1 MKNVL
6 LILVVVFL
14 SLNSGAQII
23 SRFTWESNPATIAIA
38 GPNALS
44 ISSYASSTTGGKSG
58 TRGLN
63 PGDGRNDINL
73 VLDGSVFNIP
83 AIDIA
88 VDFKREESQASFYNR
103 DSYFDFGMNGN
114 NLSVNFRITN
124 GTSFTSINSGNI
136 YSVPDDHNFH
146 NYRFNYDNNTGQAK
160 VWVDGGLVYSYTG
173 ISGAPLYW
181 TGAGNVTVGKNMD
194 GNAKN
199 IAILDNF
206 IVQKYA
212 NALLPLKLLDFNAE
226 AKNKLAAVKWTTAE
240 EINVASYIIER
251 SSNGTA
257 FTAIGSVAAANGY
270 SNSNYY
276 QFTDSLP
283 FSPVSYYRLKMIN
296 NNGSFTYSAIKTVS
310 FAVASST
317 TISVFPNP
325 TADYATI
332 KMTNAVAGKYL
343 YTVSSVTG
351 QPVAA
356 ATVQLGSGAQ
366 QMQIDLT
373 KTTIKG
379 ILVIQVQNLQTNT
392 STSFSVI
399 KK

>member
-6 LILVVVFL
+6 LILIVVFL

-23 SRFTWESNPATIAIA
+23 SRFTWESNPATVAIA
-38 GPNALS
+38 GPNASS
-44 ISSYASSTTGGKSG
+44 ISSYAGSATGGKSG

-63 PGDGRNDINL
+63 PGDGRNDINM
-73 VLDGSVFNIP
+73 VLDGGIFNIP

-88 VDFKREESQASFYNR
+88 VDFKREESQASFFNR

-114 NLSVNFRITN
+114 NIAVNFRVTS

-136 YSVPDDHNFH
+136 YSVTDDHNFH

-160 VWVDGGLVYSYTG
+160 VWVDGGLVYTYTG
-173 ISGAPLYW
+173 TVGAPLYW

-212 NALLPLKLLDFNAE
+212 NALLPVKLLAFTAE
-226 AKNKLAAVKWTTAE
+226 AKNKFAAVKWTSTE
-240 EINVASYIIER
+240 EINIASYTVEK

-257 FTAIGSVAAANGY
+257 YTAIGSVAAANGY
-270 SNSNYY
+270 SNSNNYL
-276 QFTDSLP
+276 FTDSLA
-283 FSPVSYYRLKMIN
+283 FGPVSYYRLKMTN
-296 NNGSFTYSAIKTVS
+296 NDGSFVYSDTKTIS
-310 FAVASST
+310 FAVSNST

-332 KMTNAVAGKYL
+332 KMNNAVAGKYL
-343 YTVSSVTG
+343 YTVSSASG
-351 QPVAA
+351 QPVAS
-356 ATVQLGSGAQ
+356 ATVQLCNGAQ

-373 KTTIKG
+373 KTTVKG
-379 ILVIQVQNLQTNT
+379 ILVIQIRNLQTNA

>member
-6 LILVVVFL
+6 LIITIFFL
-14 SLNSGAQII
+14 SLNAGAQII
-23 SRFTWESNPATIAIA
+23 SRFTWEINPATVAIA

-88 VDFKREESQASFYNR
+88 VDFRREESQASFYNR

-124 GTSFTSINSGNI
+124 GTSFTSVNSGNI
-136 YSVPDDHNFH
+136 YSVPDDHSFH
-146 NYRFNYDNNTGQAK
+146 NYRFNYDNNTGKAK
-160 VWVDGGLVYSYTG
+160 VWVDGGLVYTYSG
-173 ISGAPLYW
+173 IAGAPLYW

-194 GNAKN
+194 GTAKN

-212 NALLPLKLLDFNAE
+212 NALLSLKLLSFDAE
-226 AKNKLAAVKWTTAE
+226 AKNKFATIKWTTTE
-240 EINVASYIIER
+240 EINAASYTIER
-251 SSNGTA
+251 SSNGIT
-257 FTAIGSVAAANGY
+257 FSAIAAVPAANGY
-270 SNSNYY
+270 SNGNYY
-276 QFTDSLP
+276 QVTDSLP
-283 FSPVSYYRLKMIN
+283 FSAVSYYRLKMIN
-296 NNGSFTYSAIKTVS
+296 NDGSFSYSDTKTVS
-310 FAVASST
+310 FGAANTT

-325 TADYATI
+325 TADYANI

-343 YTVSSVTG
+343 YTVSAVSG

-356 ATVQLGSGAQ
+356 ATVQLSNGTQ
-366 QMQIDLT
+366 QIQIDLT
-373 KTTIKG
+373 KTTVKG
-379 ILVIQVQNLQTNT
+379 VLLIQVINLQTNAC
-392 STSFSVI
+392 TSFPII